1 MPKSLEAN
9 TPSKEQMIGDSDE
22 IAAVGFHKFI
32 VVVVVVE
39 LWSSESPRPGGTVTG
54 VGMEVMPLISLM

>member
-1 MPKSLEAN
+1 
-9 TPSKEQMIGDSDE
+9 MIGDSDE

-39 LWSSESPRPGGTVTG
+39 LWSSESPRPGDGDRSRNGGNAADFFNV
-54 VGMEVMPLISLM
+54 ISDRVIKSQGSLS